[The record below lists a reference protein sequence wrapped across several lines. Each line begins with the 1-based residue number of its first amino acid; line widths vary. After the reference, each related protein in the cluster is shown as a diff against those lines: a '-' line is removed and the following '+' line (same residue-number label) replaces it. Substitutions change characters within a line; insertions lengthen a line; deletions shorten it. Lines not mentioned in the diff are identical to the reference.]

1 MVVYIYI
8 LYSWC
13 QWLVGLARPHR
24 TIRPGAPDN
33 YSGIYHI
40 STHRS
45 TEYASN
51 PKRGVLGVG
60 SMGIWELGN
69 GYLGVGKLVMGS
81 LEMGIRELGKES
93 YRSWEYGYLGVGIG
107 Q

>member
-1 MVVYIYI
+1 
-8 LYSWC
+8 
-13 QWLVGLARPHR
+13 
-24 TIRPGAPDN
+24 
-33 YSGIYHI
+33 
-40 STHRS
+40 
-45 TEYASN
+45 
-51 PKRGVLGVG
+51 
-60 SMGIWELGN
+60 MGIWELGN